1 MYCVCCWVSPILKTD
16 PSLSVNQASA
26 KIKDKLFLAGFE
38 YKHTI
43 PGWNIKAGSWIF
55 SAEQALFPFDER
67 GDLHF
72 RVHSDCNEFYLIFR
86 VSLTN
91 QQDVFSAFDCFY
103 RNVGHGDDFQS

>member
-26 KIKDKLFLAGFE
+26 KIKDKLFLAGLE

-43 PGWNIKAGSWIF
+43 LGWNIKAGSWIF

-91 QQDVFSAFDCFY
+91 QPTSCIFSI
-103 RNVGHGDDFQS
+103 